1 LRTRVARL
9 PTPTANRRS
18 GLQSHGRN
26 VVVGQLNADW
36 VSLLMG
42 FPKDLTVVE
51 KTVEQNVWDI
61 FKIGVSGLIN
71 AILLNNYFIHP

>member
-1 LRTRVARL
+1 MKKLIAILAIVVILSGCATMGSRSNDTDYTR
-9 PTPTANRRS
+9 
-18 GLQSHGRN
+18 
-26 VVVGQLNADW
+26 
-36 VSLLMG
+36 
-42 FPKDLTVVE
+42 KDLTVVE